1 MPRRHV
7 VYRPSPK
14 DITEYLADLRLEPA
28 RGTGE
33 TVAYH
38 PACSLQHGQQVRDL
52 PKRVLKKVGFMCAM
66 FHHFWL
72 GSIAQSAANF

>member
-14 DITEYLADLRLEPA
+14 DITEYLADLRLELEPA

-52 PKRVLKKVGFMCAM
+52 PKK
-66 FHHFWL
+66 
-72 GSIAQSAANF
+72 

>member
-52 PKRVLKKVGFMCAM
+52 PKK
-66 FHHFWL
+66 
-72 GSIAQSAANF
+72 